1 MVVISSPRKVVRQ
14 RGRRGHCYCWPCS
27 LAPLF
32 FPLYVSILFSHDIGF
47 HQEHGV
53 VEFQISFFV
62 VMRSFVVRC
71 PRKSGGRIGSV
82 RQFASMLR
90 DVVVDDLN

>member
-1 MVVISSPRKVVRQ
+1 MEGEGTAIV
-14 RGRRGHCYCWPCS
+14 GRAHWRLCFFLFTCQYC
-27 LAPLF
+27 
-32 FPLYVSILFSHDIGF
+32 FPNDIGF
-47 HQEHGV
+47 RQEHGV